1 MRDAGRARLGRIRPF
16 QGIHPTTTLAQ
27 ELHIL
32 ATANTSLGPGAG
44 GFPHGQ
50 LPGKVGHRPV
60 PLASLCCF
68 TVLCQ
73 IRFSDAACLSL
84 LSRPFLVPIPHQ
96 SHPCPAAQQALL
108 RFLPS
113 CRHHLDDA
121 LEQRP
126 TQLLAS
132 LLKTL
137 MVTAENPTA
146 SWYLCLLHCP
156 APSPHLLFLPHRTC
170 LLFPSLSFTWGVS
183 EVVKFGAFQEAVA
196 FLHSPRQHRSGNSSC
211 PNSNRPFPGTFC
223 AHLAVLPQL
232 QAGAGAPTCW
242 VTHLLHFSFPTSF
255 ALSFSRAPSHAAV

>member
-1 MRDAGRARLGRIRPF
+1 MWEQLVRDAGRVRLGRIRPF

-50 LPGKVGHRPV
+50 LPGKVGHRPI

-68 TVLCQ
+68 TILCQ
-73 IRFSDAACLSL
+73 IRFSDAACLFL

-113 CRHHLDDA
+113 YRHHLDDA

-137 MVTAENPTA
+137 HGNCRKPHSRLIPLPFTLPSTI
-146 SWYLCLLHCP
+146 SSP
-156 APSPHLLFLPHRTC
+156 PFPSPPDLP
-170 LLFPSLSFTWGVS
+170 
-183 EVVKFGAFQEAVA
+183 AV
-196 FLHSPRQHRSGNSSC
+196 
-211 PNSNRPFPGTFC
+211 
-223 AHLAVLPQL
+223 
-232 QAGAGAPTCW
+232 
-242 VTHLLHFSFPTSF
+242 SFPVLHLGS
-255 ALSFSRAPSHAAV
+255 L